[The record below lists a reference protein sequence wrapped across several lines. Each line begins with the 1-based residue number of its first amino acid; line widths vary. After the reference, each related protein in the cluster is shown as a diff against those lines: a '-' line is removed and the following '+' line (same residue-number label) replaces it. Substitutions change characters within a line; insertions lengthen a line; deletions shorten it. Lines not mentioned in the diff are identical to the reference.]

1 METNET
7 RTQLSTLM
15 SWKQPCNL
23 ILPHNPH
30 PKQQAF
36 LTWNSTREALF
47 GGAAG
52 GGKSD
57 TLLLAALQYICIPG
71 YSALLLRQ
79 TFPQLSGPDGFI
91 DRTTEWLNESGAT
104 YNVTNKRWSFPSG
117 ATLTLG
123 HCERDEDRYNFQSF
137 AYQFVGVDE
146 LTQWSTDRVYLYIGF
161 SRVRKP
167 NPDPSLR
174 ACPSCGMTVA
184 DVPLRVR
191 AATNPGGRGND
202 WVYERFVVN
211 NATDRK
217 FMPARISDNPSLDRE
232 AYVQSLQELDAVERA
247 RLLDGNWEVSE
258 KGGMFEEDWFDL
270 MLDIPNA
277 DTMRKVRFWDLAATA
292 DAKGKNPDWTVGAL
306 VGVSEGRYYI
316 LDIQRLRGTPGEVE
330 RRIRMTAEMDDSKT
344 QIMMEQ
350 EPGASGVNTID
361 YYARHVLAGYPF
373 KGIRSSGSKEERAR
387 VFSSACEMGNVKVKR
402 ERWTKTMIDE
412 CVQFPKASHDDQ
424 VDAISGAINNLN
436 QKRRRARIIL

>member
-1 METNET
+1 MEKTET
-7 RTQLSTLM
+7 RDKLSTLM
-15 SWKQPCNL
+15 SYKTPCNL
-23 ILPHNPH
+23 LIPHTPH

-36 LTWNSTREALF
+36 LTWNTTREALF

-57 TLLLAALQYICIPG
+57 TLLFAALQYVCVPG

-91 DRTTEWLNESGAT
+91 DRTTEWLKSVSD
-104 YNVTNKRWSFPSG
+104 YNVTNKRWTFDSG

-146 LTQWSTDRVYLYIGF
+146 LTQWGTDRVYLYVGF

-174 ACPSCGMTVA
+174 ACPHCGMTLA

-202 WVYERFVVN
+202 WVYDRFVLN
-211 NATDRK
+211 NTNDRK
-217 FMPARISDNPSLDRE
+217 FMPARITDNPSLDRE
-232 AYVQSLQELDAVERA
+232 AYEASLMELDAVERA
-247 RLLDGNWEVSE
+247 RLLEGNWEVSE
-258 KGGMFEEDWFDL
+258 KGGMFEHDWFETVDRVPE
-270 MLDIPNA
+270 LDDMKKI
-277 DTMRKVRFWDLAATA
+277 RFWDLAATA
-292 DAKGKNPDWTVGAL
+292 NAKGKDPDWTVGAL
-306 VGVSEGRYYI
+306 VGISDGRYYV
-316 LDIQRLRGTPGEVE
+316 LDIQRLRGTPAEVE
-330 RRIRMTAEMDDSKT
+330 RRILMTAQQDDTKT
-344 QIMMEQ
+344 DIWMEQ

-361 YYARHVLAGYPF
+361 YYARRVLVGYPF

-387 VFSSACEMGNVKVKR
+387 VFSTACEMGNVKLLR
-402 ERWTKTMIDE
+402 GRWTKTLIDE
-412 CVQFPKASHDDQ
+412 CVQFPKGSHDDQ
-424 VDAISGAINNLN
+424 VDAVSGAINHLS
-436 QKRRRARIIL
+436 KRKAKVRLIL

>member
-1 METNET
+1 M
-7 RTQLSTLM
+7 
-15 SWKQPCNL
+15 

-36 LTWNSTREALF
+36 LTWNTTREALF

-57 TLLLAALQYICIPG
+57 TLLLAALQYVCIPG

-91 DRTTEWLNESGAT
+91 DRTTEWLNESGAS

-146 LTQWSTDRVYLYIGF
+146 LTQWPTDRVYLYVGF

-174 ACPSCGMTVA
+174 ACPTCGMTVA
-184 DVPLRVR
+184 DIPLRVR

-211 NATDRK
+211 HNPERK

-270 MLDIPNA
+270 VLDVP
-277 DTMRKVRFWDLAATA
+277 DVESMRKVRFWDLAATA

-330 RRIRMTAEMDDSKT
+330 RRIRMTAEMDDTKT

-402 ERWTKTMIDE
+402 ERWTKAMIDE

>member
-1 METNET
+1 M
-7 RTQLSTLM
+7 
-15 SWKQPCNL
+15 
-23 ILPHNPH
+23 
-30 PKQQAF
+30 
-36 LTWNSTREALF
+36 
-47 GGAAG
+47 
-52 GGKSD
+52 
-57 TLLLAALQYICIPG
+57 
-71 YSALLLRQ
+71 RQ

-91 DRTTEWLNESGAT
+91 DRTTEWLHESGAT

-146 LTQWSTDRVYLYIGF
+146 LTQWPTDRVYLYVGF

-167 NPDPSLR
+167 NPDPSLK

-202 WVYERFVVN
+202 WVYERFVIN
-211 NATDRK
+211 NASERK

-247 RLLDGNWEVSE
+247 RLLDGNWEVTE

-270 MLDIPNA
+270 VLDVPNA
-277 DTMRKVRFWDLAATA
+277 DSMRKVRFWDLAATA

-306 VGVSEGRYYI
+306 VGVSDGRYYI

-330 RRIRMTAEMDDSKT
+330 RRIKMTAEMDDTKT

-361 YYARHVLAGYPF
+361 YYARHALVGYPF

-402 ERWTKTMIDE
+402 ERWTKELVDE
-412 CVQFPKASHDDQ
+412 CVQFPKGSHDDQ
-424 VDAISGAINNLN
+424 VDAVAGAINNLN
-436 QKRRRARIIL
+436 TKKARVRIIM

>member
-1 METNET
+1 
-7 RTQLSTLM
+7 M

-91 DRTTEWLNESGAT
+91 DRTTEWLNESGAS

-146 LTQWSTDRVYLYIGF
+146 LTQWPTDRVYLYVGF

-277 DTMRKVRFWDLAATA
+277 DAMRKVRFWDLAATA

>member
-350 EPGASGVNTID
+350 EPGASGVNNIY
-361 YYARHVLAGYPF
+361 YYARHVIAGYPF